1 MTGSGMRRKVRKRKS
16 KSENSRVKISVFL
29 GIILLAV
36 LLGFLTARF
45 VIGPIIGYN
54 ADESPVQLNSA
65 DKAVETEKDA
75 DKSKVSKNSEAEKAA
90 NTQAEADANNDADT
104 DAAEEAKTEQTAK
117 ETESEKGYA
126 LQFGAFST
134 KDSAQELSD
143 ALQSKGIKTKIV
155 EADNV
160 FKVISPVLE
169 DKEDALKALSE
180 SKEKEVEDVFITSV
194 S

>member
-16 KSENSRVKISVFL
+16 KSENSRVKMSVFL

-54 ADESPVQLNSA
+54 ADESPVQLNGA
-65 DKAVETEKDA
+65 DKAETEQDVGA
-75 DKSKVSKNSEAEKAA
+75 
-90 NTQAEADANNDADT
+90 
-104 DAAEEAKTEQTAK
+104 DAAEDSNVSKVEKTANTEEEA
-117 ETESEKGYA
+117 EKGYA

-143 ALQSKGIKTKIV
+143 ALESKGIKTKIV

-169 DKEDALKALSE
+169 NKEEALKALSE
-180 SKEKEVEDVFITSV
+180 SKEKEVEDVFIPSV

>member
-16 KSENSRVKISVFL
+16 KSENSRVKMSVFL

-36 LLGFLTARF
+36 LLGFLTAQF

-54 ADESPVQLNSA
+54 ADESPVQLNGA
-65 DKAVETEKDA
+65 DKAATEKDTGA
-75 DKSKVSKNSEAEKAA
+75 
-90 NTQAEADANNDADT
+90 
-104 DAAEEAKTEQTAK
+104 DAAEDSNVSKVEKTANTEA
-117 ETESEKGYA
+117 EKGYA

-143 ALQSKGIKTKIV
+143 ALESKGIKTKIV

-169 DKEDALKALSE
+169 DKEEALKALSE

>member
-16 KSENSRVKISVFL
+16 KSENSRVKMSVFL

-54 ADESPVQLNSA
+54 ADESPVQLNGA
-65 DKAVETEKDA
+65 DKAE
-75 DKSKVSKNSEAEKAA
+75 SEQDVGA
-90 NTQAEADANNDADT
+90 
-104 DAAEEAKTEQTAK
+104 DAAEDSNVSKVEKTANTEEEA
-117 ETESEKGYA
+117 EKGYA

-143 ALQSKGIKTKIV
+143 ALESKGIKTKIV

-169 DKEDALKALSE
+169 NKEEALKALSE

>member
-16 KSENSRVKISVFL
+16 KSENSRVKMSVFL

-54 ADESPVQLNSA
+54 ADESPVQLNGA
-65 DKAVETEKDA
+65 DKAETEQDVGA
-75 DKSKVSKNSEAEKAA
+75 
-90 NTQAEADANNDADT
+90 
-104 DAAEEAKTEQTAK
+104 DAAEDSNVSKVEKTANTEEEA
-117 ETESEKGYA
+117 EKGYA

-143 ALQSKGIKTKIV
+143 ALESKGIKTKIV

-169 DKEDALKALSE
+169 NKEEALKALSE

>member
-16 KSENSRVKISVFL
+16 KSENSRVKMSVFL

-54 ADESPVQLNSA
+54 ADESPVQLNGA
-65 DKAVETEKDA
+65 DKVETEQDVGA
-75 DKSKVSKNSEAEKAA
+75 
-90 NTQAEADANNDADT
+90 
-104 DAAEEAKTEQTAK
+104 DAAEDSNVSKVEKTANTEEEA
-117 ETESEKGYA
+117 EKGYA

-143 ALQSKGIKTKIV
+143 ALESKGIKTKIV

-169 DKEDALKALSE
+169 NKEEALKALSE

>member
-16 KSENSRVKISVFL
+16 KSENSRVKMSVFL

-54 ADESPVQLNSA
+54 ADESPVQLNGA
-65 DKAVETEKDA
+65 DKAAETEKDV

-90 NTQAEADANNDADT
+90 NTEAEADADT

-117 ETESEKGYA
+117 ETETEKGYA

-143 ALQSKGIKTKIV
+143 ALESKGIKTKIV

>member
-1 MTGSGMRRKVRKRKS
+1 MTGSGMRRKVRKRKN
-16 KSENSRVKISVFL
+16 KSENSRVKMSVFL

-65 DKAVETEKDA
+65 DKTATEKDA
-75 DKSKVSKNSEAEKAA
+75 GTDDK
-90 NTQAEADANNDADT
+90 
-104 DAAEEAKTEQTAK
+104 EEAKTEQTAK

-143 ALQSKGIKTKIV
+143 ALESKGIKTKIV

-180 SKEKEVEDVFITSV
+180 SKEKEIEDVFITSV